1 MNVGYLSGRGY
12 LICRDAVHGR
22 ERVGLAIMT
31 MGRGQGDD
39 QAGSV
44 EPSLRDRAGQVL
56 AGNVRAASRL
66 ISDAQDRT
74 KAARGVLQYLYPHC
88 GQARLIGVTG
98 PPGVGKS
105 TLLSALI
112 GELRR
117 RDLTVGVIAVD
128 PSSPFSG
135 GAVLGDR
142 DRMQGFSGD
151 SGVFIRSLATRGATG
166 GLCAAANDAVD
177 VLDAMGKD
185 VVLIETVGVGQSEI
199 EIARI
204 ANTVLL
210 VLVPGYGDS
219 LQAMK
224 AGVMEIADI
233 LVVNKAD
240 SQGADG
246 AVRDLQSM
254 DYYQAVP
261 EGDEMWQVPVLRT
274 VATRG
279 EGVAE
284 LVDEVFS
291 QIEFAERTG
300 WKRARQRARRT
311 RQFVDE
317 LTSEIRM
324 EFFDSMD
331 QDIGTAALIRRI
343 ESMETDPYSA
353 SAEVLAKF
361 KKAYI

>member
-1 MNVGYLSGRGY
+1 
-12 LICRDAVHGR
+12 
-22 ERVGLAIMT
+22 
-31 MGRGQGDD
+31 
-39 QAGSV
+39 
-44 EPSLRDRAGQVL
+44 
-56 AGNVRAASRL
+56 
-66 ISDAQDRT
+66 
-74 KAARGVLQYLYPHC
+74 
-88 GQARLIGVTG
+88 VTG

-142 DRMQGFSGD
+142 DRMQGFSRDG
-151 SGVFIRSLATRGATG
+151 GVFIRSLASRGATG

-185 VVLIETVGVGQSEI
+185 IVLIETVGVGQSEI

-240 SQGADG
+240 SLGADG
-246 AVRDLQSM
+246 AVKDLQSM

-261 EGDEMWQVPVLRT
+261 EGDEMWQVPVLKT

-284 LVDEVFS
+284 LVRGAVDARGLITQGLLS
-291 QIEFAERTG
+291 PAAEAHIQFQARLRLSKFGIVAPAKTNFR
-300 WKRARQRARRT
+300 KRA
-311 RQFVDE
+311 FVHPSEQIFANLLDFYRVAWEYEPRSFPVQWDKDGRVLEAFTPDFYLPEFDLYVE
-317 LTSEIRM
+317 LTTMKQSLVTRKNRKVKLLRTIYPQVNIQVFYQKDFEN
-324 EFFDSMD
+324 
-331 QDIGTAALIRRI
+331 LIFK
-343 ESMETDPYSA
+343 YG
-353 SAEVLAKF
+353 LADRLVIQPEHNTQGV
-361 KKAYI
+361 ATR